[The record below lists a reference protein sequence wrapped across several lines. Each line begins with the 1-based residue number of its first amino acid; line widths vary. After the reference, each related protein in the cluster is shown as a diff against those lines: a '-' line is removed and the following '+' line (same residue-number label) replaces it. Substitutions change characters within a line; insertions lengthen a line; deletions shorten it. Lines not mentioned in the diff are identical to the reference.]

1 MIGHVTQH
9 VTLKTYNVLVKNS
22 KKPIVRVS
30 TQKEGIK
37 MTFGEQLA
45 KARKE
50 KEFTQ
55 EELAEKLNLSRQT
68 ILRWE
73 KNQVFPDISNL
84 KAVAKVLDVSFDYL
98 LGEEK
103 VAKHPSAEMNLLDVL
118 VGKKVRLVIYEES
131 MEDYLAL
138 YDQECLVLDIE
149 EDMVQVQFTEKKE
162 LRMKVIPLSVIQSF
176 TLVDERG
183 E

>member
-1 MIGHVTQH
+1 MRI
-9 VTLKTYNVLVKNS
+9 
-22 KKPIVRVS
+22 
-30 TQKEGIK
+30 
-37 MTFGEQLA
+37 MTFGDQLS

-84 KAVAKVLDVSFDYL
+84 KAVAQVLDVSFDYL
-98 LGEEK
+98 LGEDKTNK
-103 VAKHPSAEMNLLDVL
+103 VPSSKLSLTDVL
-118 VGKKVRLVIYEES
+118 VGKEVRLVIYEES
-131 MEDYLAL
+131 LDNYLAI
-138 YDQECLVLDIE
+138 YDNNCLVLDIA
-149 EDMVQVQFTEKKE
+149 EDMVQVQYTDKNE
-162 LRMKVIPLSVIQSF
+162 LQMKIIPLSVIQSF
-176 TLVDERG
+176 TLVNERG

>member
-1 MIGHVTQH
+1 MRI
-9 VTLKTYNVLVKNS
+9 
-22 KKPIVRVS
+22 
-30 TQKEGIK
+30 
-37 MTFGEQLA
+37 MTFGDQLS

-84 KAVAKVLDVSFDYL
+84 KAVAQVLDVSFDYL
-98 LGEEK
+98 LGEDKTNK
-103 VAKHPSAEMNLLDVL
+103 VPSSKLSLTDVL
-118 VGKKVRLVIYEES
+118 VGKEVRLIIYEES
-131 MEDYLAL
+131 LDNYLAI
-138 YDQECLVLDIE
+138 YDNNCLVLDIA
-149 EDMVQVQFTEKKE
+149 EDMVQVQYTDKNE
-162 LRMKVIPLSVIQSF
+162 LQMKIIPLSVIQSF
-176 TLVDERG
+176 TLVNERG

>member
-1 MIGHVTQH
+1 MRI
-9 VTLKTYNVLVKNS
+9 
-22 KKPIVRVS
+22 
-30 TQKEGIK
+30 
-37 MTFGEQLA
+37 MTFGDQLS

-84 KAVAKVLDVSFDYL
+84 KAVAQVLDVSFDYL
-98 LGEEK
+98 LGEDKTNK
-103 VAKHPSAEMNLLDVL
+103 VPSSKLSLTDVL
-118 VGKKVRLVIYEES
+118 VGKEVRLIIYEES
-131 MEDYLAL
+131 LDNYLAI
-138 YDQECLVLDIE
+138 YDNNCLVLDTA
-149 EDMVQVQFTEKKE
+149 EDMVQVQYTDKNE
-162 LRMKVIPLSVIQSF
+162 LQMKIIPLSVIQSF
-176 TLVDERG
+176 TLVNERG

>member
-1 MIGHVTQH
+1 
-9 VTLKTYNVLVKNS
+9 
-22 KKPIVRVS
+22 
-30 TQKEGIK
+30 
-37 MTFGEQLA
+37 MTFGDQLS

-84 KAVAKVLDVSFDYL
+84 KAVAQVLDVSFDYL
-98 LGEEK
+98 LGEDKTNK
-103 VAKHPSAEMNLLDVL
+103 VPSSKLSLTDVL
-118 VGKKVRLVIYEES
+118 VGKEVHLIIYEES
-131 MEDYLAL
+131 LDNYLAI
-138 YDQECLVLDIE
+138 YDKICLVLDIE
-149 EDMVQVQFTEKKE
+149 EDMVQVQFMEKKE
-162 LRMKVIPLSVIQSF
+162 LQMKIIPLSVIQSF
-176 TLVDERG
+176 TLVDEGG

>member
-1 MIGHVTQH
+1 
-9 VTLKTYNVLVKNS
+9 
-22 KKPIVRVS
+22 
-30 TQKEGIK
+30 
-37 MTFGEQLA
+37 MTFGDQLS

-84 KAVAKVLDVSFDYL
+84 KAVAQVLDVSFDYL
-98 LGEEK
+98 LGEDKTNK
-103 VAKHPSAEMNLLDVL
+103 VPSSKLSLTDVL
-118 VGKKVRLVIYEES
+118 VGKEVRLIIYEES
-131 MEDYLAL
+131 LDNYLAI
-138 YDQECLVLDIE
+138 YDNNCLVLDIA
-149 EDMVQVQFTEKKE
+149 EDMVQVQYTDKNE
-162 LRMKVIPLSVIQSF
+162 LQMKIIPLSVIQSF
-176 TLVDERG
+176 TLVNERG

>member
-1 MIGHVTQH
+1 MVPQ
-9 VTLKTYNVLVKNS
+9 
-22 KKPIVRVS
+22 KKEV
-30 TQKEGIK
+30 IK
-37 MTFGEQLA
+37 MTFGDQLS

-50 KEFTQ
+50 KDLTQ

-84 KAVAKVLDVSFDYL
+84 KAVAQVLDVSFDYL

-103 VAKHPSAEMNLLDVL
+103 PERAPTAEMNLLEVL
-118 VGKKVRLVIYEES
+118 VGKEVRLVIFEEF
-131 MEDYLAL
+131 MDKYIYI
-138 YDQECLVLDIE
+138 YDKVCLVLDIE

-162 LRMKVIPLSVIQSF
+162 LRMKIIPLSVIQSF
-176 TLVDERG
+176 TLVDEG
-183 E
+183 GD

>member
-1 MIGHVTQH
+1 
-9 VTLKTYNVLVKNS
+9 
-22 KKPIVRVS
+22 
-30 TQKEGIK
+30 
-37 MTFGEQLA
+37 MTFGDQLS

-84 KAVAKVLDVSFDYL
+84 KAVAQVLDVSFDYL
-98 LGEEK
+98 LGEDKTNK
-103 VAKHPSAEMNLLDVL
+103 VPSSKLSLTDVL
-118 VGKKVRLVIYEES
+118 VGKEVRLIIYEES
-131 MEDYLAL
+131 LDNYLAI
-138 YDQECLVLDIE
+138 YHNNCLVLDIA
-149 EDMVQVQFTEKKE
+149 EDMVQVQYTDKNE
-162 LRMKVIPLSVIQSF
+162 LQMKIIPLSVIQSF
-176 TLVDERG
+176 TLVNERG

>member
-1 MIGHVTQH
+1 MVPQ
-9 VTLKTYNVLVKNS
+9 
-22 KKPIVRVS
+22 KKEVM
-30 TQKEGIK
+30 K
-37 MTFGEQLA
+37 MTFGDQLS

-50 KEFTQ
+50 KELTQ

-84 KAVAKVLDVSFDYL
+84 KAVAQVLDVSFDYL

-103 VAKHPSAEMNLLDVL
+103 PERAPTAEMNLLEVL
-118 VGKKVRLVIYEES
+118 VDKQVRLVIFEEF
-131 MEDYLAL
+131 MDNYMYI
-138 YDQECLVLDIE
+138 YDKVCLVLDIE
-149 EDMVQVQFTEKKE
+149 EDMVQVQFTDKKE
-162 LRMKVIPLSVIQSF
+162 LQMKVIPLSVIQSF
-176 TLVDERG
+176 TLVDEGG

>member
-1 MIGHVTQH
+1 
-9 VTLKTYNVLVKNS
+9 
-22 KKPIVRVS
+22 
-30 TQKEGIK
+30 
-37 MTFGEQLA
+37 MTFGDQLS

-50 KEFTQ
+50 KKFTQ

-84 KAVAKVLDVSFDYL
+84 KAVAQVLDVSFDYL
-98 LGEEK
+98 LGEDKINK
-103 VAKHPSAEMNLLDVL
+103 VPSSKLNLIDVL
-118 VGKKVRLVIYEES
+118 VGKEARLVIYEES
-131 MEDYLAL
+131 LDNYLAI
-138 YDQECLVLDIE
+138 YDKKCLVLDIE
-149 EDMVQVQFTEKKE
+149 EDMVQVQYTDKNE

-176 TLVDERG
+176 TLVNERG

>member
-1 MIGHVTQH
+1 MRI
-9 VTLKTYNVLVKNS
+9 
-22 KKPIVRVS
+22 
-30 TQKEGIK
+30 
-37 MTFGEQLA
+37 MTFGDQLS

-84 KAVAKVLDVSFDYL
+84 KAVAQVLDVSFDYL
-98 LGEEK
+98 LGEDKTNK
-103 VAKHPSAEMNLLDVL
+103 VPSSKLSLIDVL
-118 VGKKVRLVIYEES
+118 VGKEVRLVIYEES
-131 MEDYLAL
+131 LDNYLAI
-138 YDQECLVLDIE
+138 YDNNCLVLDIA
-149 EDMVQVQFTEKKE
+149 EDMVQVQYTDKNE
-162 LRMKVIPLSVIQSF
+162 LQMKIIPLSVIQSF
-176 TLVDERG
+176 TLVNERG

>member
-1 MIGHVTQH
+1 M
-9 VTLKTYNVLVKNS
+9 
-22 KKPIVRVS
+22 R
-30 TQKEGIK
+30 K
-37 MTFGEQLA
+37 MTFGDQLS

-84 KAVAKVLDVSFDYL
+84 KAVAQVLDVSFDYL
-98 LGEEK
+98 LGEDKINK
-103 VAKHPSAEMNLLDVL
+103 VPSSKLNLIDVL
-118 VGKKVRLVIYEES
+118 VGKEARLVIYEES
-131 MEDYLAL
+131 LDNYLAI
-138 YDQECLVLDIE
+138 YDKKCLVLDIE
-149 EDMVQVQFTEKKE
+149 EDMVQVQYTDKNE

-176 TLVDERG
+176 TLVNERG

>member
-1 MIGHVTQH
+1 M
-9 VTLKTYNVLVKNS
+9 N
-22 KKPIVRVS
+22 
-30 TQKEGIK
+30 
-37 MTFGEQLA
+37 MTFGDQLT

-84 KAVAKVLDVSFDYL
+84 KAVAQVLDVSFDYL
-98 LGEEK
+98 LGEDKNEK
-103 VAKHPSAEMNLLDVL
+103 NLIAEMNLLEVL
-118 VGKKVRLVIYEES
+118 IGKKMRLVIFEEF
-131 MEDYLAL
+131 MDEYIYT
-138 YDQECLVLDIE
+138 YDKVFLVLDIE

-162 LRMKVIPLSVIQSF
+162 LKMKVIPLSVIQSF
-176 TLVDERG
+176 TLVDEG
-183 E
+183 GN

>member
-1 MIGHVTQH
+1 
-9 VTLKTYNVLVKNS
+9 
-22 KKPIVRVS
+22 
-30 TQKEGIK
+30 
-37 MTFGEQLA
+37 MTFGDQLT

-84 KAVAKVLDVSFDYL
+84 KAVAQVLDVSFDYL
-98 LGEEK
+98 LGEDKNEK
-103 VAKHPSAEMNLLDVL
+103 NLIAEMNLLEVL
-118 VGKKVRLVIYEES
+118 IGKKMRLVIFEEF
-131 MEDYLAL
+131 MDEYIYT
-138 YDQECLVLDIE
+138 YDKVFLVLDIE

-162 LRMKVIPLSVIQSF
+162 LKMKVIPLSVIQSF
-176 TLVDERG
+176 TLVDEG
-183 E
+183 GN

>member
-1 MIGHVTQH
+1 MRI
-9 VTLKTYNVLVKNS
+9 
-22 KKPIVRVS
+22 
-30 TQKEGIK
+30 
-37 MTFGEQLA
+37 MTFGDQLS

-84 KAVAKVLDVSFDYL
+84 KAVAQVLDVSFDYL
-98 LGEEK
+98 LGEDKINK
-103 VAKHPSAEMNLLDVL
+103 VPSSKLSLTDVL
-118 VGKKVRLVIYEES
+118 VGKEVRLIIYEES
-131 MEDYLAL
+131 LDNHLAI
-138 YDQECLVLDIE
+138 YDNNCLVLDIA
-149 EDMVQVQFTEKKE
+149 EDMVQVQYTEKNG
-162 LRMKVIPLSVIQSF
+162 LQMKIIPLSVIQSF
-176 TLVDERG
+176 TLVNERG

>member
-1 MIGHVTQH
+1 
-9 VTLKTYNVLVKNS
+9 
-22 KKPIVRVS
+22 
-30 TQKEGIK
+30 
-37 MTFGEQLA
+37 MTFGDQLS

-84 KAVAKVLDVSFDYL
+84 KAVAQVLDVSFDYL
-98 LGEEK
+98 LGEDKINK
-103 VAKHPSAEMNLLDVL
+103 VPSSKLNLIDVL
-118 VGKKVRLVIYEES
+118 VGKEARLVIYEES
-131 MEDYLAL
+131 LDNYLAI
-138 YDQECLVLDIE
+138 YDKKCLVLDIE
-149 EDMVQVQFTEKKE
+149 EDMVQVQYTDKNE

-176 TLVDERG
+176 TLVNERG

>member
-1 MIGHVTQH
+1 
-9 VTLKTYNVLVKNS
+9 
-22 KKPIVRVS
+22 
-30 TQKEGIK
+30 
-37 MTFGEQLA
+37 MTFGDQLS

-84 KAVAKVLDVSFDYL
+84 KAVAQVLDVSFDYL
-98 LGEEK
+98 LGEDKTNK
-103 VAKHPSAEMNLLDVL
+103 VPSSTLSLTDVL
-118 VGKKVRLVIYEES
+118 VGKEVRLIIYEES
-131 MEDYLAL
+131 LDNYLAI
-138 YDQECLVLDIE
+138 YDNNCLVLDIA
-149 EDMVQVQFTEKKE
+149 EDMVQVQYTEKNG
-162 LRMKVIPLSVIQSF
+162 LQMKIIPLSVIQSF
-176 TLVDERG
+176 TLVNERG

>member
-1 MIGHVTQH
+1 
-9 VTLKTYNVLVKNS
+9 
-22 KKPIVRVS
+22 
-30 TQKEGIK
+30 
-37 MTFGEQLA
+37 MTFGDQLS

-84 KAVAKVLDVSFDYL
+84 KAVAQVLDVSFDYL
-98 LGEEK
+98 LGEDKTNK
-103 VAKHPSAEMNLLDVL
+103 VPSSKLSLTDVL
-118 VGKKVRLVIYEES
+118 VGKEVRLIIYEES
-131 MEDYLAL
+131 LDNYLAI
-138 YDQECLVLDIE
+138 YDKKCLVLDIE
-149 EDMVQVQFTEKKE
+149 EDMVQVQYTDKNE
-162 LRMKVIPLSVIQSF
+162 LQMKIIPLSVIQSF
-176 TLVDERG
+176 TLVNERG

>member
-1 MIGHVTQH
+1 
-9 VTLKTYNVLVKNS
+9 
-22 KKPIVRVS
+22 
-30 TQKEGIK
+30 
-37 MTFGEQLA
+37 MTFGDQLS

-84 KAVAKVLDVSFDYL
+84 KAVAQVLDVSFDYL
-98 LGEEK
+98 LGEDKTNK
-103 VAKHPSAEMNLLDVL
+103 VPSSKLSLTDVL
-118 VGKKVRLVIYEES
+118 VGKEVRLIIYEES
-131 MEDYLAL
+131 LDNYLAI
-138 YDQECLVLDIE
+138 YDNNCLVLDIA
-149 EDMVQVQFTEKKE
+149 EDMVQVQYTDKNE
-162 LRMKVIPLSVIQSF
+162 LQMKIIPLSVIQSF
-176 TLVDERG
+176 TLVNERR

>member
-1 MIGHVTQH
+1 
-9 VTLKTYNVLVKNS
+9 
-22 KKPIVRVS
+22 
-30 TQKEGIK
+30 
-37 MTFGEQLA
+37 MTFGDQLS

-84 KAVAKVLDVSFDYL
+84 KAVAQVLDVSFDYL
-98 LGEEK
+98 LGEDKTNK
-103 VAKHPSAEMNLLDVL
+103 VPSSKLSLTDVL
-118 VGKKVRLVIYEES
+118 VGKEVRLIIYEES
-131 MEDYLAL
+131 LDNYLAI
-138 YDQECLVLDIE
+138 YDNKCLVLDIA
-149 EDMVQVQFTEKKE
+149 EDMVQVQYTEKNG
-162 LRMKVIPLSVIQSF
+162 LQMKIIPLSVIQSF
-176 TLVDERG
+176 TLVNERG

>member
-1 MIGHVTQH
+1 
-9 VTLKTYNVLVKNS
+9 
-22 KKPIVRVS
+22 
-30 TQKEGIK
+30 
-37 MTFGEQLA
+37 MTFGDQLS

-84 KAVAKVLDVSFDYL
+84 KAVAQVLDVSFDYL
-98 LGEEK
+98 LGADKINK
-103 VAKHPSAEMNLLDVL
+103 VPSSKLNLIDVL
-118 VGKKVRLVIYEES
+118 VGKEARLVIYEES
-131 MEDYLAL
+131 LDNYLAI
-138 YDQECLVLDIE
+138 YDKKCLVLDIE
-149 EDMVQVQFTEKKE
+149 EDMVQVQYTDKNE

-176 TLVDERG
+176 TLVNERG